1 MFDLLQHLHV
11 IQTKQQLLDM
21 SHGNVAL
28 VVILFACFT
37 DHIPFI
43 IFNLCSPKR
52 LTTAWRHLEELPTL
66 EVSRSFDSY
75 GIVALA

>member
-43 IFNLCSPKR
+43 IFNLCSSM
-52 LTTAWRHLEELPTL
+52 LPTT
-66 EVSRSFDSY
+66 R
-75 GIVALA
+75 